1 MKRQDL
7 HEYQTYC
14 VRFLM
19 EHPEA
24 MLILEMGLG
33 KSAVSLTAILDLMFD
48 SFEVSK
54 TLVIAPLRVAK
65 TVWPQ
70 EREAW
75 EHANFLRMSVMT
87 GSAKQRETAL
97 KALADV
103 YVINRENI
111 KWLVDYLEK
120 RRIPW
125 PFDMV
130 VIDEL
135 SSFKNHSSQRWKAL
149 RKVRPKIRR
158 MVGLTGTP
166 AGGGLM
172 DLWAETYLID
182 NGERLGRFIGRY
194 REAYFKA
201 DGMNPYTGV
210 VYSYVP
216 LPGAEERIYHKIS
229 DISVS
234 MKALDYLDMPKFV
247 PVVHRVDM
255 EPQERKLYEELK
267 KELLVEV
274 DGENI
279 DAANAAVL
287 SGKLLQMANG
297 AIYNDSRE
305 VIPVHRQKLLMLE
318 DLIEQANGQ
327 NVLVAYWYQHDR
339 SRILEFLTEKGYQ
352 PRDIKTEADISE
364 WNAGHIQIGLISPA
378 GAGHGLNIQRG
389 GHILIWFSMIWS
401 LEMYQQTNAR
411 LWRQGQKEVV
421 TAHHI
426 VCRDTVDEDVLK
438 ALEHKDTTQQ
448 NLIAAVK
455 AHLTI

>member
-1 MKRQDL
+1 M
-7 HEYQTYC
+7 
-14 VRFLM
+14 
-19 EHPEA
+19 
-24 MLILEMGLG
+24 
-33 KSAVSLTAILDLMFD
+33 
-48 SFEVSK
+48 
-54 TLVIAPLRVAK
+54 
-65 TVWPQ
+65 
-70 EREAW
+70 
-75 EHANFLRMSVMT
+75 
-87 GSAKQRETAL
+87 
-97 KALADV
+97 
-103 YVINRENI
+103 
-111 KWLVDYLEK
+111 
-120 RRIPW
+120 
-125 PFDMV
+125 
-130 VIDEL
+130 
-135 SSFKNHSSQRWKAL
+135 
-149 RKVRPKIRR
+149 
-158 MVGLTGTP
+158 
-166 AGGGLM
+166 
-172 DLWAETYLID
+172 
-182 NGERLGRFIGRY
+182 
-194 REAYFKA
+194 
-201 DGMNPYTGV
+201 
-210 VYSYVP
+210 
-216 LPGAEERIYHKIS
+216 
-229 DISVS
+229 
-234 MKALDYLDMPKFV
+234 
-247 PVVHRVDM
+247 
-255 EPQERKLYEELK
+255 
-267 KELLVEV
+267 EV

-305 VIPVHRQKLLMLE
+305 VIPVHGQKLLMLE

-364 WNAGHIQIGLISPA
+364 WNAGHIQVGLISPA

>member
-1 MKRQDL
+1 MIFKP
-7 HEYQTYC
+7 HPYQ
-14 VRFLM
+14 R
-19 EHPEA
+19 EA
-24 MLILEMGLG
+24 IQWGLDHKKCGLLLPMGAG
-33 KSAVSLTAILDLMFD
+33 
-48 SFEVSK
+48 
-54 TLVIAPLRVAK
+54 K
-65 TVWPQ
+65 TVCTLTIIQRLMYIDVSRVLIIGPVRVVQSTWPDEIKQ
-70 EREAW
+70 W
-75 EHANFLRMSVMT
+75 EHTRDLSYTIIDGPM
-87 GSAKQRETAL
+87 AKGKKHVDLSTDLYLIGKENVADLIETYQR
-97 KALADV
+97 D
-103 YVINRENI
+103 
-111 KWLVDYLEK
+111 
-120 RRIPW
+120 W

-364 WNAGHIQIGLISPA
+364 WNAGHIQVGLISPA